1 MSSPKDS
8 KGSTDDNKGSSGSKP
23 TPPSDD
29 TGSTAGS
36 THRKSSS
43 AGHEE
48 TGVEKIHHSGGSGG
62 IAVRSGQ
69 GYEHLAD
76 HQ

>member
-8 KGSTDDNKGSSGSKP
+8 KGLTDDNKGSNESKQAHQG
-23 TPPSDD
+23 DD
-29 TGSTAGS
+29 TGVT
-36 THRKSSS
+36 TTRRKSSS

-62 IAVRSGQ
+62 IAVRPGQ

-76 HQ
+76 HH